1 MTMSIIPSVAG
12 GGGGGGTDLLTF
24 PQRIVTVNDSPGASD
39 RVLLV
44 QHAAPIT
51 ISLPTGMGSDYLL
64 VIKDYD
70 GFCDAVNKIT
80 LLCGGLET
88 IDLSAT
94 YDLDVPFM
102 SVVLGCTGTGRYFIA

>member
-1 MTMSIIPSVAG
+1 MTMSIIPASAAAAAAAES
-12 GGGGGGTDLLTF
+12 LTF
-24 PQRIVTVNDSPGASD
+24 PQRIVFVNDSPGASD

-51 ISLPTGMGSDYLL
+51 ISLPTGMSANYQL
-64 VIKDYD
+64 VIKDYN
-70 GFCDAVNKIT
+70 GFCSAVNTIT

-88 IDLSAT
+88 IDLAAT

>member
-1 MTMSIIPSVAG
+1 MTMSIIPSGAAAAAAES
-12 GGGGGGTDLLTF
+12 LTF

-51 ISLPTGMGSDYLL
+51 ISLPTGMGSDYQL
-64 VIKDYD
+64 VIKDWD
-70 GFCDAVNKIT
+70 GFCDAVNTIT

-88 IDLSAT
+88 IDLAAT
-94 YDLDVPFM
+94 YTMDVPFM